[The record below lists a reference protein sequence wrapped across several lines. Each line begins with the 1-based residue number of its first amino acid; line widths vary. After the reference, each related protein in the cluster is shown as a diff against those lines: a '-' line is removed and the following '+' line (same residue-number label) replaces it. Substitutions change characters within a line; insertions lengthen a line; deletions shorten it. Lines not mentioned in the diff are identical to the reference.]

1 MGLGGG
7 CHWCTEAV
15 FQAPRGVSNVA
26 QGFIRAPAPNEAWS
40 EAVIVTFD
48 PSEIDEKTLID
59 IHLRTHAST
68 SPHKF
73 RGKYR
78 SAVYVFDD
86 GQRLRAERD
95 LHELQADFDEPLV
108 NQVFVPSRL
117 QAFGCTVSELL
128 CDRSGA
134 AILPDLYRP
143 ETTLVAQPVC
153 RSRRHLVDWFLRDIF
168 TRLPLSTD
176 TEMLAVLRS

>member
-7 CHWCTEAV
+7 CHWCTEAM

-108 NQVFVPSRL
+108 TQILSHQGFKPSDVRFQNYYATDPERPFCRTYIDPKLRL
-117 QAFGCTVSELL
+117 
-128 CDRSGA
+128 
-134 AILPDLYRP
+134 
-143 ETTLVAQPVC
+143 
-153 RSRRHLVDWFLRDIF
+153 LRNRLADHADI
-168 TRLPLSTD
+168 
-176 TEMLAVLRS
+176 